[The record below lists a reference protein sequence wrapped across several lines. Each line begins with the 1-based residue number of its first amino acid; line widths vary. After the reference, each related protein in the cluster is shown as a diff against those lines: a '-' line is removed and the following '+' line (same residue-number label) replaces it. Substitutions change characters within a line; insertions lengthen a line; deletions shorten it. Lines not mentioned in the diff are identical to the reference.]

1 MTSAPT
7 AERSTTT
14 TTATAPQ
21 RSTSRLYRVLIG
33 LSSLAVLLQALWA
46 GLFVHEGED
55 YKQSWVEVHARG
67 GEIAIL
73 LAAAAT
79 VTTFVK
85 MRDRRELL
93 IGSAAL
99 TVLLVFEAYLGGLIG
114 DSPAV
119 TVLHFPLAMA
129 LMALAVW
136 LPLRAR
142 SAGR

>member
-1 MTSAPT
+1 MKEYAFMTSAPT

-114 DSPAV
+114 
-119 TVLHFPLAMA
+119 
-129 LMALAVW
+129 
-136 LPLRAR
+136 
-142 SAGR
+142 